1 MRSFGV
7 IEVEPLGNGPLGCE
21 AVGELVQIHRFVFE
35 RTPEALDEDVVHAS
49 APAVHGDG
57 DAGVLEDS
65 GKREAGELAALVGI
79 EDPRPA
85 VAVQGFGQ
93 GLDAEACIQGVGQPL
108 GEHTAGGPV
117 HDGYQVQ
124 EAALDGDIGYVRGPD
139 LIGPLDG
146 ESLEKIGIN
155 PVFGMWSGGS
165 RRLVD
170 GL

>member
-1 MRSFGV
+1 M
-7 IEVEPLGNGPLGCE
+7 EM
-21 AVGELVQIHRFVFE
+21 A
-35 RTPEALDEDVVHAS
+35 TPAS
-49 APAVHGDG
+49 WRV
-57 DAGVLEDS
+57 S

-85 VAVQGFGQ
+85 VALQGFSQ
-93 GLDAEACIQGVGQPL
+93 GFDAEAGIQGVGQPP
-108 GEHTAGGPV
+108 GEHSAGGPV

-124 EAALDGDIGYVRGPD
+124 EAALDGDVGDVSGPD
-139 LIGPLDG
+139 PIGPVDG